1 MGKLLTTT
9 ALALCLASTSA
20 LAVPIIQFA
29 QTSGSNTIT
38 ATANASDTA
47 TTISGSDVAVNVTQD
62 LGGYLGP
69 ALFTI
74 NATSTNAATP
84 VGTGA
89 VQNYSGSFSI
99 TNGATNVLSGS
110 FTDAALGV
118 GGAITLAIG
127 SPPDILSLT
136 SDNIPA
142 NQLSAPLAA
151 AFSMTNVLPPIH
163 IAGSTIDSFTATV
176 SGNVSSSTV
185 AIPEPGPL
193 AVMGVGLLGLGLIK
207 HRRRRT

>member
-1 MGKLLTTT
+1 
-9 ALALCLASTSA
+9 

-38 ATANASDTA
+38 ATANGTDTA
-47 TTISGSDVAVNVTQD
+47 TTISGSGIAVNVTQD

-74 NATSTNAATP
+74 NATSTNSATP

-127 SPPDILSLT
+127 SPPDVLSLT

-151 AFSMTNVLPPIH
+151 AFSMTNVLPPIS
-163 IAGSTIDSFTATV
+163 IVGSTIDSFTATV